1 MKIKICHRKGINRR
15 VKVNETKNT
24 MINKPDIVLRE
35 EKKTCKRI
43 AILRQ
48 RENMEINIKL
58 LMK

>member
-1 MKIKICHRKGINRR
+1 MKIKICHRKVINIR
-15 VKVNETKNT
+15 VKVNETKIT
-24 MINKPDIVLRE
+24 MITKTDIVLRE
-35 EKKTCKRI
+35 EKNMYL